1 MVTQLVAGRVYEYS
15 RSVGRGGAGMGF
27 SIAVSAAVGKDDR
40 VYVLS
45 RGSESVSNVPWN
57 RTGRG
62 CRVGI
67 LTIGT
72 ETDDEELSLNSENTV
87 MAMASSSGPPD

>member
-15 RSVGRGGAGMGF
+15 RSVGRGGAGLGF

-62 CRVGI
+62 SRVGI

-72 ETDDEELSLNSENTV
+72 EVDDEESVSEF
-87 MAMASSSGPPD
+87 